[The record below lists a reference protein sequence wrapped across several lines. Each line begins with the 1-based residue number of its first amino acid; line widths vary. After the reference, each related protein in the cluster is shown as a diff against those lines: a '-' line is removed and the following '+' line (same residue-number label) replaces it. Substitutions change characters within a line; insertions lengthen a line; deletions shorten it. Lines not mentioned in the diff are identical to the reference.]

1 MHGYRALTGSELHT
15 ASHFIIWGIVMK
27 EEIKVADSRVFY
39 ENGKIQ
45 MEFGRES
52 KQNGMDLE
60 DARKLLHAHV
70 NLLYKYGTESLPD
83 DE

>member
-1 MHGYRALTGSELHT
+1 MHSCRALTRPEWHT
-15 ASHFIIWGIVMK
+15 ASHFIIQDIVMK

-45 MEFGRES
+45 MEFGSEA

-70 NLLYKYGTESLPD
+70 NLLYQYGTGSLPD

>member
-1 MHGYRALTGSELHT
+1 MHSCRPWSLPELHT
-15 ASHFIIWGIVMK
+15 ASHFLIQGIVMK

-45 MEFGRES
+45 MEFGSEA

-60 DARKLLHAHV
+60 DARKLLPAHV